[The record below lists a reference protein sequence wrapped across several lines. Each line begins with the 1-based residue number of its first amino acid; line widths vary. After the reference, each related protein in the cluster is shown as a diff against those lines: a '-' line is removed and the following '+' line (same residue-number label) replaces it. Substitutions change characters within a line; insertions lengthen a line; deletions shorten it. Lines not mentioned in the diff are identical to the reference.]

1 MENVPIFIKHNG
13 VWESDNSFVNFSVNG
28 VLVSSGCNF
37 EELVSVIANQLEKDL
52 DTNLIDIKY
61 IVKDGYPPMTVHS
74 DMSVRVYIELKRMN
88 AEFTMYPLCVTFKDK
103 CTAGSCSNV
112 NPATVSSDGIQ
123 SENRPD
129 IYLPDAVEMISP
141 VRGKDCDGIQ
151 GDDKGIM
158 NNQDTVEMMNSVHGE
173 DSNGVRGD
181 EEGIINNVDIVEPI
195 SSVHGEDW
203 NGIQDDD
210 RGIVLIDNPR
220 HQDVE
225 EGQLYL
231 DKETIVN
238 VMRHYAIRNNFQF
251 RVERSSSTSY
261 CLLCPE
267 ENCSWCFKSSSL
279 HKSKLFKIRMFNDVH
294 TCSIEERLHSRL
306 SSAGIIGGMI
316 RNKYADSESVYS
328 PADIIRD
335 MKKDYGVDLTYMRA
349 WRSKQKALKL
359 LRGNKIESYGKLPSY
374 LYMLM
379 HTNPGSIV
387 RLQKSEGGSFMYVFV
402 SLDASIKGWK
412 YCKPIV
418 IVNASLLESAHRG
431 TLIMAYT
438 QDAAGRIFL
447 LAYSVVDSENDASWK
462 WFFERFRDAYGAR
475 EGMCIVS
482 DMHESISKA
491 TSIVY
496 PEVLHCICMFH
507 LWNNIKTRYTKIHT
521 PVKELFFASARA
533 YTIEEF
539 ERHMVA
545 INNIDK
551 RVGECLLD
559 VGYHRWSR
567 VHSKVNGTTIM
578 TSNIVE
584 SMNTVNNHARD
595 LPILHLLE
603 YMTKLVQDWHYANK
617 INAVET
623 STELGKKYEEIM
635 KENYTTSQRM
645 TVKPSS
651 DYVYSVVDDEKQFVV
666 NLRERS
672 CTCIRFQIDE
682 MPCPHALAVITFK
695 SMDAYQYCSV
705 YYNKDHLLKTY
716 DICTYPVPNESTWDI
731 PREVLEEV
739 VLPPTGKIRPG
750 RPKRLRI

>member
-1 MENVPIFIKHNG
+1 
-13 VWESDNSFVNFSVNG
+13 
-28 VLVSSGCNF
+28 
-37 EELVSVIANQLEKDL
+37 
-52 DTNLIDIKY
+52 
-61 IVKDGYPPMTVHS
+61 
-74 DMSVRVYIELKRMN
+74 
-88 AEFTMYPLCVTFKDK
+88 
-103 CTAGSCSNV
+103 
-112 NPATVSSDGIQ
+112 
-123 SENRPD
+123 
-129 IYLPDAVEMISP
+129 
-141 VRGKDCDGIQ
+141 
-151 GDDKGIM
+151 
-158 NNQDTVEMMNSVHGE
+158 
-173 DSNGVRGD
+173 
-181 EEGIINNVDIVEPI
+181 
-195 SSVHGEDW
+195 
-203 NGIQDDD
+203 
-210 RGIVLIDNPR
+210 
-220 HQDVE
+220 
-225 EGQLYL
+225 
-231 DKETIVN
+231 
-238 VMRHYAIRNNFQF
+238 
-251 RVERSSSTSY
+251 
-261 CLLCPE
+261 
-267 ENCSWCFKSSSL
+267 
-279 HKSKLFKIRMFNDVH
+279 MFNDVH

-349 WRSKQKALKL
+349 WRSKQKALKM
-359 LRGNKIESYGKLPSY
+359 LRGNKIESYVKLPSY
-374 LYMLM
+374 LYILM
-379 HTNPGSIV
+379 HTNPGSIA
-387 RLQKSEGGSFMYVFV
+387 RLQKSEGGSFLYVFV
-402 SLDASIKGWK
+402 SLDVSIKGWK

-431 TLIMAYT
+431 ILIMAYT

-645 TVKPSS
+645 TVKPSADHS
-651 DYVYSVVDDEKQFVV
+651 YTVVDDEKQFVV
-666 NLRERS
+666 NLRERT
-672 CTCIRFQIDE
+672 CTCIRFQMDE

-716 DICTYPVPNESTWDI
+716 DISTYPVPNESTWDI